1 MIASAL
7 NSSEYLLLLISYT
20 PQTLSCLIVC
30 ENLQSIKWG
39 VGLNAIIQAAN
50 NAKAFGHSVSSNFK
64 RIHLYTRFIRQYD
77 EEVSSILSDMHEL
90 VNAYKD
96 TEFVKQIHLIES
108 FKGAGFLSAVSL
120 TIIAVALIVLC
131 FAVCFINLRLLM
143 LG

>member
-1 MIASAL
+1 MLHFCIAL
-7 NSSEYLLLLISYT
+7 CYTLGLQNTDDIINSIRSTARFGIIYA
-20 PQTLSCLIVC
+20 
-30 ENLQSIKWG
+30 ENKY
-39 VGLNAIIQAAN
+39 NAIIQAAN

-77 EEVSSILSDMHEL
+77 EEVSSILSNMHEL

>member
-1 MIASAL
+1 
-7 NSSEYLLLLISYT
+7 
-20 PQTLSCLIVC
+20 
-30 ENLQSIKWG
+30 
-39 VGLNAIIQAAN
+39 
-50 NAKAFGHSVSSNFK
+50 
-64 RIHLYTRFIRQYD
+64 
-77 EEVSSILSDMHEL
+77 MHEL

-143 LG
+143 LGWFPIALGFKVSYLHSLY

>member
-1 MIASAL
+1 MCIRRNAKKK
-7 NSSEYLLLLISYT
+7 LLI
-20 PQTLSCLIVC
+20 
-30 ENLQSIKWG
+30 
-39 VGLNAIIQAAN
+39 A
-50 NAKAFGHSVSSNFK
+50 
-64 RIHLYTRFIRQYD
+64 
-77 EEVSSILSDMHEL
+77 ILSDMHEL

-120 TIIAVALIVLC
+120 MIIAVALIVLC

>member
-1 MIASAL
+1 
-7 NSSEYLLLLISYT
+7 
-20 PQTLSCLIVC
+20 
-30 ENLQSIKWG
+30 
-39 VGLNAIIQAAN
+39 
-50 NAKAFGHSVSSNFK
+50 
-64 RIHLYTRFIRQYD
+64 
-77 EEVSSILSDMHEL
+77 MHEL

-120 TIIAVALIVLC
+120 MIIAVALIVLC